1 MDASTITEREILL
14 LEVLYFSSGLKSRL
28 YGSAQRPGW
37 LPSIDRIGLQNDLY
51 LGPGQH
57 VVDVSRLIGT
67 DGVHRATWIGLYT
80 HAKDLYG
87 DRGNFCGVGVWLP
100 DGLILDHHGLL
111 HVLNALLVP
120 LNGAAP
126 PSSTTEIDERI
137 AGDCQRALDFLAA
150 NALGKTLPGSGQ
162 PFAGNYEGDAR
173 YICLDETWAVGSEIH
188 RQTAEAVDALL
199 LAEPRIKPGRLLFVF
214 GSDIKFDS
222 RTDPARRS
230 QGMASLF
237 GPARAAKLALRGQLV
252 ALASVSARAR
262 ALERDIEAAHARQAE
277 LDARQ
282 SRLESELADAQRN
295 LERHVAEERT
305 LLDQTEKQEK
315 LSARFWDLVEE
326 RLHRSILAGLA
337 ANTPAPPVPA
347 EPKHAA
353 IDTSSL
359 VRRLGH
365 LDERLQQIE
374 FAIKCSN
381 IRASEASGPPR
392 ASREDVADSGVA
404 DAALNFLYKH
414 PLLSGVLFATA
425 AIAAVTLALAL
436 YYR

>member
-1 MDASTITEREILL
+1 MNASAFTERETLL

-28 YGSAQRPGW
+28 YGAAQRPGW

-57 VVDVSRLIGT
+57 VVDVSRLVGADGT
-67 DGVHRATWIGLYT
+67 HRTTWIGLYT

-87 DRGNFCGVGVWLP
+87 DRGNFCGVGVWLS

-126 PSSTTEIDERI
+126 PSSTNEIDERV
-137 AGDCQRALDFLAA
+137 AGDCQRALDFLAV

-173 YICLDETWAVGSEIH
+173 YICLDEPWAVGSEHH
-188 RQTAEAVDALL
+188 RQMAEAVDALL

-214 GSDIKFDS
+214 GSDITFDS

-230 QGMASLF
+230 HGMAGLF
-237 GPARAAKLALRGQLV
+237 GPARATKLALRGQLV
-252 ALASVSARAR
+252 ALAVVAARAR
-262 ALERDIEAAHARQAE
+262 ALERDLEAALARQAE
-277 LDARQ
+277 FDARQ
-282 SRLESELADAQRN
+282 SRLESELADARRD
-295 LERHVAEERT
+295 LERHVAEESA
-305 LLDQTEKQEK
+305 LLDQAEKQEK

-337 ANTPAPPVPA
+337 ANASAPQVPA

-353 IDTSSL
+353 IDTSGIL
-359 VRRLGH
+359 RRLGL

-374 FAIKCSN
+374 FSLKCGN
-381 IRASEASGPPR
+381 TRASTA
-392 ASREDVADSGVA
+392 
-404 DAALNFLYKH
+404 AALPQAPRDDETDGGIANAALTVLYEH
-414 PLLSGVLFATA
+414 PLLFGALFATV
-425 AIAAVTLALAL
+425 AIAVVTMVLR
-436 YYR
+436 YV